1 MYFLYSCTEKKAKS
15 DNFSEPTKIDSQFI
29 GKTIKYTIEKLELDT
44 NQFWVSDEPPGFLSG
59 FNIKLNDTMLYYL
72 NIDSSVT
79 DISDSTM
86 ITYKQRYKH
95 IIDRKIIFIEERN
108 IKRKSKKYYK

>member
-1 MYFLYSCTEKKAKS
+1 M
-15 DNFSEPTKIDSQFI
+15 I
-29 GKTIKYTIEKLELDT
+29 GKRKVIATRLVISTSG
-44 NQFWVSDEPPGFLSG
+44 VLSG

-95 IIDRKIIFIEERN
+95 IIYRKIIFIEERN